1 MYLADCHNHSCISD
15 DSRTPLEDMV
25 LAAAHAGL
33 SELCVTDH
41 LDLIGHKGVLRSGW
55 DWKPVLEQY
64 ERAKAMCPAGL
75 ELRLGI
81 ELGSAQIF
89 PEWARRLICDV
100 PLDMVIGSAHN
111 VHPDHGGWDY
121 IEKCYTGEEMCHST
135 LELYFNNL
143 LELAEVEFIDVL
155 GHLPYV
161 LRYMNDRDGNHIT
174 LERYADQIDRILTKM
189 IQRGAGIELN
199 TNRKRSDMAARWRP
213 ILKRYREL
221 GGEIIT
227 LGSDAHVAEHVGLG
241 IPEGVQLLRDMG
253 YRYYTVY
260 RQRKPEFIKI

>member
-1 MYLADCHNHSCISD
+1 M
-15 DSRTPLEDMV
+15 
-25 LAAAHAGL
+25 
-33 SELCVTDH
+33 
-41 LDLIGHKGVLRSGW
+41 
-55 DWKPVLEQY
+55 
-64 ERAKAMCPAGL
+64 
-75 ELRLGI
+75 
-81 ELGSAQIF
+81 
-89 PEWARRLICDV
+89 
-100 PLDMVIGSAHN
+100 
-111 VHPDHGGWDY
+111 
-121 IEKCYTGEEMCHST
+121 
-135 LELYFNNL
+135 
-143 LELAEVEFIDVL
+143 L